1 MIKTLKY
8 IDLKYL
14 KFIFSE
20 IGKIDLINEFPSV
33 CIRISLRFKKKERVS
48 VIEFVYLWSE
58 SFDTINWVTLKHVA
72 MCVDKMSLMLWLAGF
87 CLKWS
92 KFNKNAIYM

>member
-1 MIKTLKY
+1 MRTDKKRNFRRIFPRYQFNVMIKTLKY

-58 SFDTINWVTLKHVA
+58 SFDTIN
-72 MCVDKMSLMLWLAGF
+72 
-87 CLKWS
+87 
-92 KFNKNAIYM
+92 

>member
-1 MIKTLKY
+1 MRTDEKRNFRRISPRYQFNVMIKTLKY

-58 SFDTINWVTLKHVA
+58 SFDTIN
-72 MCVDKMSLMLWLAGF
+72 
-87 CLKWS
+87 
-92 KFNKNAIYM
+92 